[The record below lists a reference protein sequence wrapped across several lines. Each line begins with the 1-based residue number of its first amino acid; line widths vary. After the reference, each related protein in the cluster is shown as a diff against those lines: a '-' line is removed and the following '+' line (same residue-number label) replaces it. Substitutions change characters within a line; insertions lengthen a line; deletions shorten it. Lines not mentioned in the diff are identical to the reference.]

1 MKKLLVLMIPLLIL
15 LTGCFKTTDG
25 EKFKEEYESLN
36 GTTSVSD
43 KGYLEVDVDKNN
55 VMKYTS
61 IDKIIDIIKN
71 GTGVIY
77 LGYPECPWCRNAVSA
92 LLEASDSTSI
102 DTIYYLNMKDVR
114 DRLTLDSDGNII
126 TEKEGVKGYDELLAA
141 LDSIL
146 DDYTLTK
153 EDGTTVTADEKRV
166 YVPLV
171 VFVKNGKIVDYH
183 IDTVESQRDPYVA
196 LTKEE
201 KNELINIY
209 KEGILKVTGD
219 SSCNEKEKGKC

>member
-1 MKKLLVLMIPLLIL
+1 MGKN
-15 LTGCFKTTDG
+15 
-25 EKFKEEYESLN
+25 LN

-43 KGYLEVDVDKNN
+43 KEYLEVDVDKTN
-55 VMKYTS
+55 VMTYTS

-77 LGYPECPWCRNAVSA
+77 LGYPECPWSRNAVPA
-92 LLEASDSTSI
+92 LLEVSESTSI
-102 DTIYYLNMKDVR
+102 DTIYYLNMKDVK
-114 DRLTLDSDGNII
+114 DRFALDSDGNII

-171 VFVKNGKIVDYH
+171 VFVKDGKIVDYYA
-183 IDTVESQRDPYVA
+183 DTVESQRDPYVA
-196 LTKEE
+196 LTKE

-219 SSCNEKEKGKC
+219 SSCNEEEKDKC

>member
-1 MKKLLVLMIPLLIL
+1 MGKN
-15 LTGCFKTTDG
+15 
-25 EKFKEEYESLN
+25 LN

-43 KGYLEVDVDKNN
+43 KEYLKVDVDKNN

-77 LGYPECPWCRNAVSA
+77 LGYPECPWCRKAVPA
-92 LLEASDSTSI
+92 LLEVSESTSI
-102 DTIYYLNMKDVR
+102 DTIYYLNMKDVK
-114 DRLTLDSDGNII
+114 DEDLDSDGNII

-171 VFVKNGKIVDYH
+171 VFVKDGKIVDYYA
-183 IDTVESQRDPYVA
+183 DTVESQRDPYVA
-196 LTKEE
+196 LTKE

-219 SSCNEKEKGKC
+219 SSCNEEEKDKC

>member
-1 MKKLLVLMIPLLIL
+1 MGKN
-15 LTGCFKTTDG
+15 
-25 EKFKEEYESLN
+25 LN

-43 KGYLEVDVDKNN
+43 KEYLEVDVDKNN

-77 LGYPECPWCRNAVSA
+77 LGYPECPWSRNAVPA
-92 LLEASDSTSI
+92 LLEVSESTSI
-102 DTIYYLNMKDVR
+102 DTIYYLNMKDVK
-114 DRLTLDSDGNII
+114 DEDLDSDGNII

-146 DDYTLTK
+146 DDSTLTK

-171 VFVKNGKIVDYH
+171 VFVKDGKIVDYYA
-183 IDTVESQRDPYVA
+183 DTVESQRDPYVA
-196 LTKEE
+196 LTKE

-219 SSCNEKEKGKC
+219 SSCNEEEKDKC

>member
-1 MKKLLVLMIPLLIL
+1 MGKN
-15 LTGCFKTTDG
+15 
-25 EKFKEEYESLN
+25 LN

-43 KGYLEVDVDKNN
+43 KEYLKVDVDKNN

-77 LGYPECPWCRNAVSA
+77 LGYPECPWCRNAVPA
-92 LLEASDSTSI
+92 LLEVSESTSI
-102 DTIYYLNMKDVR
+102 DTIYYLNMKDVK
-114 DRLTLDSDGNII
+114 DEDLDSDGNII

-171 VFVKNGKIVDYH
+171 VFVKDGKIVDYYA
-183 IDTVESQRDPYVA
+183 DTVESQRNPYVA
-196 LTKEE
+196 LTKE
-201 KNELINIY
+201 KN
-209 KEGILKVTGD
+209 
-219 SSCNEKEKGKC
+219 

>member
-1 MKKLLVLMIPLLIL
+1 MKRLLVLMIPLLIL

-43 KGYLEVDVDKNN
+43 KEYLDVNVDKNN
-55 VMKYTS
+55 VIKYVS
-61 IDKIIDIIKN
+61 IDRIIDIIKN

-77 LGYPECPWCRNAVSA
+77 LGYPECPWCRNAVPA
-92 LLEASDSTSI
+92 LLEASESTSI

-126 TEKEGVKGYDELLAA
+126 TEKEGVKGYDELLTV

-146 DDYTLTK
+146 DDYTLTR
-153 EDGTTVTADEKRV
+153 EDGTTVTAEEKRV

-171 VFVKNGKIVDYH
+171 VFVKDGKIVDYH
-183 IDTVESQRDPYVA
+183 ADTVESQSDPYVA
-196 LTKEE
+196 LTEE
-201 KNELINIY
+201 ERNELINTY
-209 KEGILKVTGD
+209 KEGMLKVTGD
-219 SSCNEKEKGKC
+219 SSCNEEEKGKC